1 MLSGMSGVGS
11 GRGCVLAPPRM
22 TAGSGIT
29 ISQLKTILQVCFL
42 PTDAVLAIVG
52 KLDDSLAGRHSLGQ
66 DDPVSNNLAL

>member
-29 ISQLKTILQVCFL
+29 ISQLRTNHITSVF
-42 PTDAVLAIVG
+42 PT
-52 KLDDSLAGRHSLGQ
+52 H
-66 DDPVSNNLAL
+66 